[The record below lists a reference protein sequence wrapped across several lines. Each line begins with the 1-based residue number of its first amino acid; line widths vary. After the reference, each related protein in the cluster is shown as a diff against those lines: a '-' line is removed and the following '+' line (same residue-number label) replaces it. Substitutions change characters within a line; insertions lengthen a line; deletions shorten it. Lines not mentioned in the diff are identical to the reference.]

1 MDEIVNEKKDSKFT
15 HLEFIQGNV
24 FNAKS
29 LGADG
34 VFVFYYGLSAIRTI
48 ARKYQMDEQF
58 NAAFR
63 LTRYIDIDKDENDW
77 VENTEDMQL
86 VLDSL
91 LDEAMDN
98 NCSII
103 AMNGIRARIRPDDH
117 VRSEKY
123 QIQFIK
129 EWLDLH
135 PGVFEKIYLIDRRGG
150 FNRADEKI

>member
-1 MDEIVNEKKDSKFT
+1 MDEIVNEKKDSKST
-15 HLEFIQGNV
+15 QLEFIKGNV
-24 FNAKS
+24 FGAKS
-29 LGADG
+29 VGADG
-34 VFVFYYGLSAIRTI
+34 LFVFYYGLSAIRIT
-48 ARKYQMDEQF
+48 AQEHQMDEQF

-63 LTRYIDIDKDENDW
+63 LTNYIDANGIED
-77 VENTEDMQL
+77 TEDMRIL
-86 VLDSL
+86 LNSV
-91 LDEAMDN
+91 LDEAKNN

-103 AMNGIRARIRPDDH
+103 AMNGIRAYTRPDIH
-117 VRSEKY
+117 SRSEKY

>member
-1 MDEIVNEKKDSKFT
+1 MDETVNEKKDSEST
-15 HLEFIQGNV
+15 PLEFIKGNV
-24 FNAKS
+24 YDAKS

-34 VFVFYYGLSAIRTI
+34 LFVFYYGLSAIRIT
-48 ARKYQMDEQF
+48 AQKHQMDEQF

-63 LTRYIDIDKDENDW
+63 FTRYIDIDTDEIDW
-77 VENTEDMQL
+77 VEDTEDMHI

-91 LDEAMDN
+91 LDEAMAN

-103 AMNGIRARIRPDDH
+103 AMNGIRAKTKPDNH

-135 PGVFEKIYLIDRRGG
+135 PDVFEKIYLIDRRGG

>member
-1 MDEIVNEKKDSKFT
+1 MDEIVNEKKDST
-15 HLEFIQGNV
+15 STQLEFIQGNIYG
-24 FNAKS
+24 AKS
-29 LGADG
+29 VGAEG
-34 VFVFYYGLSAIRTI
+34 LFVFYYGLSAIRIT
-48 ARKYQMDEQF
+48 AQKHQMDEQF

-63 LTRYIDIDKDENDW
+63 YTQYIDANGI
-77 VENTEDMQL
+77 EDTDDMRIL
-86 VLDSL
+86 LNRV
-91 LDEAMDN
+91 LDEAMAN

-103 AMNGIRARIRPDDH
+103 AMNGIRARTKPDAH

-135 PGVFEKIYLIDRRGG
+135 PGVFEKIYLVDRRGG